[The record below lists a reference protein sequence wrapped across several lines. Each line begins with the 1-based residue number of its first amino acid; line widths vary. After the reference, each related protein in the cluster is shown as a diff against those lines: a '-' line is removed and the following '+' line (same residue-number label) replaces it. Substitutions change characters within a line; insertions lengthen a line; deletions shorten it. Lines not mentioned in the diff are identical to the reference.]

1 MAIFFLLIIFS
12 SFSSYRA
19 LAVFL
24 LVVIDVS
31 SAFFGLSH
39 NNDNRRSSCHNNGGS
54 CDSMFGCIL
63 NKGYMSG
70 NGGCGGFLTVC
81 CIQPSFVSRRF
92 KENSIFDSVSF
103 TSKKINHDFLTL
115 DISCCFNKKNL
126 LLIIFFTFQGPLDFG
141 PVVNDPVCGRPPNA
155 NRYINKKLKE
165 SKNH

>member
-1 MAIFFLLIIFS
+1 MTKLKFSTNFSQKNILGYFFFYFCAFS
-12 SFSSYRA
+12 KISFLFFSYRA

-24 LVVIDVS
+24 LVAIDVS

-39 NNDNRRSSCHNNGGS
+39 NNNRRSSCHNNGGS

-103 TSKKINHDFLTL
+103 NSQKK
-115 DISCCFNKKNL
+115 C
-126 LLIIFFTFQGPLDFG
+126 
-141 PVVNDPVCGRPPNA
+141 R
-155 NRYINKKLKE
+155 
-165 SKNH
+165 